1 MSGSEWAMLLFLSVL
16 WGGSFFFMAVAVK
29 GLPVMTI
36 VLLRVGLA
44 ALVLN
49 TMLLAVGQ
57 RLPSG
62 ARYWKAFFSMAFL
75 NNAVPFVLIVW
86 GTAHIA
92 SGLASILNA
101 SAPLWALVVVHFL
114 THDEKMTRP
123 RVIGVAVGFAG
134 IIYMVGTDALSE
146 LGTEVLAQLA
156 VLGSALCYALG
167 SALGRRL
174 QHLEMKPL
182 VFAGGQFT
190 AATALMLPA
199 TLFVDRPWLLEM
211 PGWEVTGAV
220 AGLAVLSTAV
230 AYIIYFRVLSSA
242 GAVNILLVTFLVPV
256 TAILLGALILG
267 ERLAPSH
274 FAGMALIGVGLSI
287 IDGRLWRLLLQRFS
301 AQ

>member
-1 MSGSEWAMLLFLSVL
+1 
-16 WGGSFFFMAVAVK
+16 
-29 GLPVMTI
+29 
-36 VLLRVGLA
+36 
-44 ALVLN
+44 
-49 TMLLAVGQ
+49 
-57 RLPSG
+57 
-62 ARYWKAFFSMAFL
+62 
-75 NNAVPFVLIVW
+75 VW

-101 SAPLWALVVVHFL
+101 SAPLWALVVMHFL
-114 THDEKMTRP
+114 THDEKTTRP

-156 VLGSALCYALG
+156 VLGSALCYAPG

-211 PGWEVTGAV
+211 PGWDVTGAV